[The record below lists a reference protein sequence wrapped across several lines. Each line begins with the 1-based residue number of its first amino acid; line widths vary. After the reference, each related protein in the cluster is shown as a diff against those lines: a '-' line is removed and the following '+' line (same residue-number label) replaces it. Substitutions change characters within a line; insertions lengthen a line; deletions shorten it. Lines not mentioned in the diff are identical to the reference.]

1 MLSNLTPRLIVRRL
15 QDLSLDDLAA
25 QGLEALLL
33 DLDNTVCPWHSD
45 EPAPGCEEWVQSAT
59 ERFKVCMVSNSIR
72 PRRLNRVAD
81 RLGIPAVGRW
91 GFGRKPFA
99 GGILAALQLLEVE
112 RTRAA
117 MIGDQIMTDVLGGNR
132 LGLFTVWV
140 QPLQKQE
147 FFGTKPSRAVERL
160 LLRRFRRMGL
170 MPEGS

>member
-1 MLSNLTPRLIVRRL
+1 VLSNLTPRLIVRRL

-72 PRRLNRVAD
+72 PRRLNRVAN

-99 GGILAALQLLEVE
+99 GGILAALQLLEVD
-112 RTRAA
+112 RRRAA